1 MYRMSIGVWNCTAIG
16 VALTVWQ
23 VRRCPAIHP
32 GRIRWWILGDRGD
45 TRAGCYLAG
54 WLGVAGRGRSADLGS
69 LLSLAA
75 GSSNAGTF

>member
-1 MYRMSIGVWNCTAIG
+1 MVFGVFTRFSDTLLAPWIASQIGV
-16 VALTVWQ
+16 
-23 VRRCPAIHP
+23 R